1 MTVYALTYEVGI
13 SSGHEKLI
21 GVYSTI
27 EKAGE
32 IKQKDIKCN
41 GNMEWHY
48 HITPIEID
56 KTVNK
61 TIREW

>member
-1 MTVYALTYEVGI
+1 MTVYALTYKVGI
-13 SSGHEKLI
+13 SSGYENLI

-27 EKAGE
+27 EKADS
-32 IKQKDIKCN
+32 IKQKDMKCKA
-41 GNMEWHY
+41 NMEWHY